1 MAWTRVKV
9 EYRILIKTYL
19 WSCLAVPGDRKASLL
34 IALLSKNVTGRRKPV
49 KVPCGHIKMIWQPV
63 ARKFYYY
70 CLFLVLAF
78 IDVFWSDQL
87 DSAAF
92 GMGWTSCWGLFRARS
107 AEFRK
112 RRIFWICS
120 ADYELLFWSGI
131 PNLSGLNFK
140 SEVAK
145 LSQASQM
152 SSPDIIIA
160 FKLAIKRV
168 SHSSIIFALAVLV
181 FLRGRLRLIAGQ
193 SLDLI
198 ISKAENR
205 LRASFNMHVFRN
217 IPFCRILRGYM
228 RIAKA

>member
-1 MAWTRVKV
+1 MQLLLEWAEHLVGVFLEHVARNSGQE
-9 EYRILIKTYL
+9 EYFVYALRSTNYLIILISNSK
-19 WSCLAVPGDRKASLL
+19 SLRNCKSA
-34 IALLSKNVTGRRKPV
+34 IA
-49 KVPCGHIKMIWQPV
+49 
-63 ARKFYYY
+63 
-70 CLFLVLAF
+70 
-78 IDVFWSDQL
+78 
-87 DSAAF
+87 
-92 GMGWTSCWGLFRARS
+92 
-107 AEFRK
+107 E
-112 RRIFWICS
+112 
-120 ADYELLFWSGI
+120 
-131 PNLSGLNFK
+131 
-140 SEVAK
+140 

-168 SHSSIIFALAVLV
+168 SHSSIIFALAALV